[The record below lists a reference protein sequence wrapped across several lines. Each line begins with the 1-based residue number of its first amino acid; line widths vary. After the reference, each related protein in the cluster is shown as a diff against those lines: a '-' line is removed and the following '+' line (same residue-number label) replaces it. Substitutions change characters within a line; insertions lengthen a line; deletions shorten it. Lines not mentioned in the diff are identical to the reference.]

1 MSSIL
6 ALSQR
11 VTPHPCQSQRQYP
24 LPFQP
29 GKDLLF
35 ESSQQLVQVLLSH
48 QRQQELHNNKLMH
61 IELYLKPK
69 KG

>member
-11 VTPHPCQSQRQYP
+11 VTPHPRQSQKQYP

-35 ESSQQLVQVLLSH
+35 ESSQQLVQ
-48 QRQQELHNNKLMH
+48 ELYNKKLMH
-61 IELYLKPK
+61 IKLYLKPK